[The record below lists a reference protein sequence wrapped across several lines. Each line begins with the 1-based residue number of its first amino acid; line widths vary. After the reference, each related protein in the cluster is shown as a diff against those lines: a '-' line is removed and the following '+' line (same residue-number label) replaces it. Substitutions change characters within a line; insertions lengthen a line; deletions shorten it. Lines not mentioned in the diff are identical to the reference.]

1 MINVVLIDAEEEGL
15 PDGLRSCRCCALFFF
30 FAAADVL
37 VLVLVL
43 VLVVVLFLFFPVVLV
58 LFLWLP
64 EVVSVGTPRKSILPG
79 AVPFTGTRLLSV
91 DAGAGAGCVFFLRFG
106 GSLHS

>member
-1 MINVVLIDAEEEGL
+1 MINVVLIDAEEEWL

-30 FAAADVL
+30 FAAAD

-64 EVVSVGTPRKSILPG
+64 EVVSVGTARKSILPG
-79 AVPFTGTRLLSV
+79 VVSFTGTRLLSV
-91 DAGAGAGCVFFLRFG
+91 DTGVGAGCVFFLRFG